1 MAEPK
6 SKKEKEKEKDDPFA
20 GRRKALD
27 QALEQIEKSH
37 GKGSIMRL
45 SERAVQQIEVISTGC
60 IALDA
65 AIGAGGLPR
74 GRITEIF
81 GPESS
86 GKTTICLHAIA
97 QAQRN
102 GGLAAFIDTEHALDT
117 TYAQHL
123 GVDLQNLLVSQ
134 PEFGEQAL
142 DIVETL
148 VRSGAVDI
156 IVIDSVAALIPRV
169 ELEGEMGESQVGAQA
184 RLMSLAMRKLNMSIG
199 KSNACVVFTNQLRAK
214 INSMGYGPNETTTG
228 GNALK
233 FYASLRLDV
242 RKTETVK
249 SGENIIGNRVKVK
262 CVKNKIAPPFKL
274 AEFEVVYPTG
284 ISRTGELIDF
294 GIEFK
299 FMTKSGS
306 WLAFGDHRAQGRE
319 GMREYLRENPDAA
332 ADLEAKIINKLH
344 SDPNAIPIAPPIDG
358 E

>member
-1 MAEPK
+1 MAETR
-6 SKKEKEKEKDDPFA
+6 SKKEKEKEKDDPLA
-20 GRRKALD
+20 GRRKALE

-45 SERAVQQIEVISTGC
+45 SERPAQNIEVIPTGC

-65 AIGAGGLPR
+65 AIGAGGIPR

-86 GKTTICLHAIA
+86 GKTTVCLHTIA
-97 QAQRN
+97 QAQKN

-117 TYAQHL
+117 VYAQHL
-123 GVDLQNLLVSQ
+123 GVDLHNLLLSQ

-148 VRSGAVDI
+148 VRSGAVDLVI
-156 IVIDSVAALIPRV
+156 IDSVAALIPRV
-169 ELEGEMGESQVGAQA
+169 ELEGEMGETQVGSQA
-184 RLMSLAMRKLNMSIG
+184 RLMSLAMRKLNGSIG
-199 KSNACVVFTNQLRAK
+199 KSNTAVIFTNQLRAK

-249 SGENIIGNRVKVK
+249 SGEDIIGNRVKVK
-262 CVKNKIAPPFKL
+262 CVKNKIAPPFKV
-274 AEFEVVYPTG
+274 AEFEIVYPTG

-294 GIEFK
+294 GIDFK
-299 FMTKSGS
+299 FITKSGS

-319 GMREYLRENPDAA
+319 GMREYLKENPDAA
-332 ADLEAKIINKLH
+332 QELEAKILAKLH
-344 SDPNAIPIAPPIDG
+344 TDPDAIPIVPPDKD

>member
-1 MAEPK
+1 MAE
-6 SKKEKEKEKDDPFA
+6 SKAKKDKEKEDPFA
-20 GRRKALD
+20 GRKKALD

-45 SERAVQQIEVISTGC
+45 SERVVQNIEVIPTGC
-60 IALDA
+60 IALDT
-65 AIGAGGLPR
+65 AIGAGGIPR

-97 QAQRN
+97 QAQKN

-117 TYAQHL
+117 KYAQRL
-123 GVDLQNLLVSQ
+123 GVDLHNLLLSQ

-148 VRSGAVDI
+148 VRSGAIDV

-169 ELEGEMGESQVGAQA
+169 ELEGEMGETQVGSQA
-184 RLMSLAMRKLNMSIG
+184 RLMSLAMRKLNISIG
-199 KSNACVVFTNQLRAK
+199 KSNTAVIFTNQLRAK

-249 SGENIIGNRVKVK
+249 SGEDIIGNRVKVK

-274 AEFEVVYPTG
+274 AEFEVIYPTG

-294 GIEFK
+294 GIDFK

-319 GMREYLRENPDAA
+319 GMREYLKENPEAA
-332 ADLEAKIINKLH
+332 AELEAKILAKLH
-344 SDPNAIPIAPPIDG
+344 TDPDAIPIVPPDN
-358 E
+358 ED